1 MAENESQD
9 VNTLVNEGNNASN
22 EGDTLLDQSDCASN
36 ASPLKSVGFIL
47 QTDVAEVNGDE
58 IDADIDDALD
68 EGYMGMECTLE
79 RGFSLNES
87 AIAKDLRHERYSDVA
102 VKYMP
107 DTSLRRYKPSVKH
120 FIPIRKS
127 SRARDEMP
135 VDEAGLYSFITIS
148 WITNM
153 MWKAYKTGLKDDD
166 VPLCSKYDMCEYNTD
181 RLEILWNAEVKKKGK
196 DAASLQY
203 VLWQFYRTRFL
214 FGIVIFSLTII
225 LGFVGPIAFMR
236 FFISWLSSDEP
247 LLVGLFWAGGLVISE
262 FARVTLFCL
271 VWSINYR
278 NGIRLRAACLGM
290 LYRKLMKM
298 SSLGN
303 RSVGE
308 VINLFANDAQRIFDF
323 VVIGPLII
331 GGPLVA
337 VGGVIYILWLL
348 GPWALF
354 GMVAFLLF
362 YPFQYCLSRL
372 TGYLRRKTIT
382 VTDER
387 VRMMNE
393 LLNCVKLIKMY
404 AWEKSFAS
412 TVSGIRSRER
422 QLLEKSAY
430 VQSLSLAMAPTVPI
444 IAAIVTF
451 LAHIG
456 AGYDLTPAQGMT
468 MIAYFLGQARSSFN
482 VLRFSV
488 RGIVEGNDSF
498 DRIKRMLVMEELT
511 PYRGNPEDSS
521 VAVAFQNATLAW
533 DAVSLQKEKRNTE
546 SIKKKESNKKVP
558 SQADQL
564 LSQEMELHHVEV
576 LFGLNFTIN
585 KGELVGVCGG
595 VGAGKSS
602 LISAALGHMRLEKGC
617 VDLQGTCAY
626 VGQQAWI
633 LNATLRDNILLDESF
648 DAKRYYRVIHACSL
662 SQDIETMPAGDMTE
676 IGERGINL
684 SGGQKQRVSLARAIY
699 ADRDVYLLDD
709 PLSAVDAH
717 VGSHLFQW
725 VIKRALQGKTTIFV
739 THQLQYLPQCDRVLL
754 IQDGRVAGFDLHAKL
769 LEDSTEYATLYKSHM
784 DSVEKEEYE
793 RDELSPPAVR
803 RRQDSTMST
812 GSERNSIPDKLMD
825 DIIQESLAEGKGIG
839 QLISEEKLDKGD
851 IPWSTY
857 HSYIIACGGYI
868 VCTLVISTFLLNVG
882 STAFSSWW
890 LSMWLSAGSGN
901 TTLTLGNET
910 IVSDS
915 IADNPDRH
923 YYQTVYGSFILVIL
937 ATSLIRGFSF
947 MKTTLRASSQM
958 HDQVFMK
965 VFHSPMSFFDTTPSG
980 RIINIFS
987 RDMDEVDVRVPMTLE
1002 MFIQNIF
1009 LIASALLFVCL
1020 VFPYFLPILA
1030 VLAIIMMF
1038 IRNVFRVGIRDF
1050 KRLENVSRSPL
1061 YSHISTTVNGLATIH
1076 AYGKQ
1081 SLFSKKFSVFF
1092 DENSCAIY
1100 LFNCAMRWLAVRLD
1114 LLALCVT
1121 SSTAMLALFLRGVV
1135 DPSFA
1140 GLALAYATQLSGIF
1154 QYTVRLSTETEARFT
1169 SVQRLDNCSKVLV
1182 SEASSITES
1191 KRADPLWPKY
1201 GRISYKKVQLK
1212 YRPETPLVL
1221 KGISFHIDS
1230 MEKIGVVG
1238 RTGSGKSSLGTAL
1251 FRLVELTAGSIRIDG
1266 IDISTLGLEDLRSRL
1281 SIIPQDPVL
1290 FIGTV
1295 RYNLDPFESHSDEEI
1310 WSALEQTY
1318 MKDRI
1323 SCLDLGLSSCV
1334 VENGENFSVGER
1346 QLLCM
1351 ARVLLRNSK
1360 ILFLDEATA
1369 AIDAETDIKIQK
1381 TLKNAFKSCT
1391 MITIAHRL
1399 NTVMLCSRVM
1409 VLDDGKVMEFDTP
1422 RALLA
1427 NNSSMFSKMVA
1438 KSKASFIS

>member
-9 VNTLVNEGNNASN
+9 ASTLVKEGNNADN
-22 EGDTLLDQSDCASN
+22 EEDTLLDQSDCASN
-36 ASPLKSVGFIL
+36 ASPLKSVGFNL
-47 QTDVAEVNGDE
+47 QTDVAEENDDE
-58 IDADIDDALD
+58 IDLEIDDALD

-107 DTSLRRYKPSVKH
+107 GTSLHRYKPSLKH

-127 SRARDEMP
+127 STVRDEMP
-135 VDEAGLYSFITIS
+135 VDGAGLYSFITIS

-225 LGFVGPIAFMR
+225 LGFIGPIAFMR

-247 LLVGLFWAGGLVISE
+247 LLVGLFWAGGLIISE
-262 FARVTLFCL
+262 FTRVTLFCL

-308 VINLFANDAQRIFDF
+308 
-323 VVIGPLII
+323 
-331 GGPLVA
+331 
-337 VGGVIYILWLL
+337 
-348 GPWALF
+348 
-354 GMVAFLLF
+354 
-362 YPFQYCLSRL
+362 YCLSRL

-468 MIAYFLGQARSSFN
+468 VIAYFLGQARSSFN
-482 VLRFSV
+482 MLRFSV
-488 RGIVEGNDSF
+488 RAIVEGNDSF
-498 DRIKRMLVMEELT
+498 DRIKRMLMMEELS
-511 PYRGNPEDSS
+511 PYRGNPKDSG
-521 VAVAFQNATLAW
+521 VAIAFQDATLAW
-533 DAVSLQKEKRNTE
+533 DAVSLPKEKRNTD
-546 SIKKKESNKKVP
+546 SIKKKESSKKMT

-564 LSQEMELHHVEV
+564 LSQEVQLHRVEV
-576 LFGLNFTIN
+576 LFGLNFTIK

-602 LISAALGHMRLEKGC
+602 LISSALGHMRLQKGC

-769 LEDSTEYATLYKSHM
+769 LEDSSEYATLYNSHM

-825 DIIQESLAEGKGIG
+825 DIMQESLAEGKGIG
-839 QLISEEKLDKGD
+839 QLISEEKQDKGD

-857 HSYIIACGGYI
+857 HSYIIACGGYVI
-868 VCTLVISTFLLNVG
+868 CTLVISTFLLNVG

-901 TTLTLGNET
+901 TSVIVGNET
-910 IVSDS
+910 MISDS

-923 YYQTVYGSFILVIL
+923 YYQIVYGSFILVIL

-1050 KRLENVSRSPL
+1050 KRLENISRSPL
-1061 YSHISTTVNGLATIH
+1061 YSHISTTVNGLATIN
-1076 AYGKQ
+1076 AYDKQ
-1081 SLFSKKFSVFF
+1081 PLFFKKFSVFF

-1121 SSTAMLALFLRGVV
+1121 SSTAMLALFLRGLV

-1182 SEASSITES
+1182 SEAPSIIES
-1191 KRADPLWPKY
+1191 KRPDPLWPKY
-1201 GRISYKKVQLK
+1201 GRISFKKVQMK

-1221 KGISFHIDS
+1221 KSISFHIDS

-1266 IDISTLGLEDLRSRL
+1266 IDISTVGLEDLRSRL

-1295 RYNLDPFESHSDEEI
+1295 RYNLDPFERHSDEEI

-1323 SCLDLGLSSCV
+1323 SCLNLGLSSCV

-1422 RALLA
+1422 RTLLA